1 MYDCARSRDILFQCE
16 YAQTFE
22 DRQINGVNG
31 CGSMISYAYFCSFI
45 LMVSL
50 IFLNLFIAIILE
62 GQLQASQQQGA
73 RVTEQ
78 TRQAFTSSWMKYD
91 PDATG
96 FIKVT
101 DLSEMIL
108 DLAHQ
113 EHQFMSEMLIK
124 KKQTMFNLTT
134 YPEVN
139 LLMKINKGLPMSE
152 VE

>member
-1 MYDCARSRDILFQCE
+1 
-16 YAQTFE
+16 
-22 DRQINGVNG
+22 
-31 CGSMISYAYFCSFI
+31 MISYAYFCSFI

-62 GQLQASQQQGA
+62 GQLQASEQQGA

-101 DLSEMIL
+101 DLPEVIL

-113 EHQFMSEMLIK
+113 EHKFMSEMIIK
-124 KKQTMFNLTT
+124 KK
-134 YPEVN
+134 
-139 LLMKINKGLPMSE
+139 
-152 VE
+152 